1 MLTFR
6 AQPRFAKVLDS
17 IANLSVADPQHE
29 VIAVA
34 LNITS
39 CSTNLYMAS
48 NHGVPPRTVR
58 HINKLWSLL
67 QDISKDYA
75 DHNRDDAQP
84 DSKSPIQPHTSSL
97 PFPAQKRIIKFHRES
112 LKFCSNKLN
121 RRIDKHYSAFLA
133 IESPEISDFQK
144 TIECLATL
152 MKCRDILDDEDWELA
167 WDGLSNLQVETTK
180 MFREKPDLYESFETT
195 FPAKRYLEKVVS
207 FAKDIKILLNAANS
221 PRLRPYFRNRFSI
234 QSLDPI
240 SSTTGLPSTIKEW
253 ENVALKALQEANRRK
268 AEELEYEALPS
279 KIRADGQKLVK
290 SRSPTPRNFVH
301 CECVILS
308 YMAFHPEEVF
318 ISYVGI
324 SKLCCRGCSYAIT
337 AVNLVKGTGICTKGC
352 HHKWYYPWKFPPLP
366 KVIEGTAVN
375 HMYGEVADFFGDN
388 YAGFRPKTQ
397 QTLSDSDC
405 NSLADDQHSDF
416 EGSGAKNL
424 PRFYKNPRFMKK

>member
-17 IANLSVADPQHE
+17 IADLSVADPQHE

-48 NHGVPPRTVR
+48 NHGVPPRTVS

-75 DHNRDDAQP
+75 DHNREDAQP

-112 LKFCSNKLN
+112 LKFCSSKLN
-121 RRIDKHYSAFLA
+121 RRIEKHYSAFLA

-180 MFREKPDLYESFETT
+180 MFREKPDLYESFETN

-240 SSTTGLPSTIKEW
+240 SNTTGLPS
-253 ENVALKALQEANRRK
+253 
-268 AEELEYEALPS
+268 PS
-279 KIRADGQKLVK
+279 K
-290 SRSPTPRNFVH
+290 
-301 CECVILS
+301 
-308 YMAFHPEEVF
+308 
-318 ISYVGI
+318 
-324 SKLCCRGCSYAIT
+324 
-337 AVNLVKGTGICTKGC
+337 
-352 HHKWYYPWKFPPLP
+352 
-366 KVIEGTAVN
+366 
-375 HMYGEVADFFGDN
+375 
-388 YAGFRPKTQ
+388 
-397 QTLSDSDC
+397 
-405 NSLADDQHSDF
+405 
-416 EGSGAKNL
+416 SGK
-424 PRFYKNPRFMKK
+424 M